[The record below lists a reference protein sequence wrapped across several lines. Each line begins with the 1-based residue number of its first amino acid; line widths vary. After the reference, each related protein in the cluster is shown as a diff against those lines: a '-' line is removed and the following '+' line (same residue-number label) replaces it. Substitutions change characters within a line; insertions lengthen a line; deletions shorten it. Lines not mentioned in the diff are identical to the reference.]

1 MVCNMAKLLTDQ
13 HSGERGVYDCIVV
26 GGGAIGLGTALHL
39 VRQGYRTLLLEQF
52 SFPHTRGSSA
62 GPSRMYRNA
71 YIEEHHAKMVQ
82 EIWQMWEELE
92 QETKTTLHK
101 RTGLLVINNE
111 NVAAF
116 HQLRDNLVRHR
127 LPFQDLT
134 TEQLVRR
141 FPLMSYR
148 GHYNILLD
156 TEAGFL
162 IANKCLRTMLDQ
174 FVKKGGTLHDGEKVV
189 KIVPHRMVTVCTNK
203 GHEYKAGS
211 LVLTPGPW
219 APKLLKPLGL
229 DLPLKVWRVNVC
241 FFKEK
246 QPGSYLNYPAM
257 FDETKDGFIYCFPSR
272 DYPGYMKFGYHLQ
285 WDEVDPDDRD
295 RPGQAGGNKLMVDI
309 EAMKAYV
316 QEHFPGL
323 EPEPSIVEN
332 CMYTCTP
339 EEEIHPVYH
348 NIAIGC
354 GFSGKGF
361 KMALLM
367 GKILGDLAMG
377 KPSTYDLSPISMK
390 RFLHQKAKL

>member
-1 MVCNMAKLLTDQ
+1 MSFNPSKCFSMRVTHKRKLVITKYKMDLHTLEEVCNMAKLLTDQ

-162 IANKCLRTMLDQ
+162 IANKCLRTML
-174 FVKKGGTLHDGEKVV
+174 
-189 KIVPHRMVTVCTNK
+189 
-203 GHEYKAGS
+203 
-211 LVLTPGPW
+211 
-219 APKLLKPLGL
+219 
-229 DLPLKVWRVNVC
+229 VWRVNVC